1 MAISK
6 DTIERRLG
14 AVRRAMRARGIGRLV
29 LTGEANVSYL
39 TGFAGSDSWAL
50 ITGRKSY
57 LLTDS
62 RYSEQAGKECPIC
75 SIVERTGSLAEL
87 VGKLAGGAARPYTD
101 RGHFFRVAARAM
113 RQVLVDHAR
122 ARRTAKRQAV
132 QAPVLTLPDGDGLDD
147 LLAVDAALE
156 KLAALDPRQARVIE
170 LRFFAGLGIEE
181 TAAALGIS
189 PATVKRDWLVARA
202 WLQRELGAG

>member
-1 MAISK
+1 MPDPAPP
-6 DTIERRLG
+6 DLTALLHQVGDDPG
-14 AVRRAMRARGIGRLV
+14 AFEALLPLVYAELRQLAAGRLRHERPDHTLQPTALV
-29 LTGEANVSYL
+29 HEAYL
-39 TGFAGSDSWAL
+39 
-50 ITGRKSY
+50 
-57 LLTDS
+57 
-62 RYSEQAGKECPIC
+62 
-75 SIVERTGSLAEL
+75 
-87 VGKLAGGAARPYTD
+87 KLAGGAARPYAD

-122 ARRTAKRQAV
+122 ARRTAKRQAIP
-132 QAPVLTLPDGDGLDD
+132 APVLTAPDGDGLDD

-170 LRFFAGLGIEE
+170 LRFFAGLGVEE
-181 TAAALGIS
+181 TASALDVS